1 MWIISIS
8 KKVVGMCRHVC
19 ILFTVG
25 KKFTRYK
32 KCPSL
37 GSSISPR
44 SPPPRLPP
52 TWNAL
57 LTILTPDTLLPH
69 NSGRAITWII
79 FKIVKIIFYLRSYV
93 GIIIQDW
100 KLKYFRNYQ
109 LFFYTISTYVH
120 LIRIYVQLL
129 YILNKLELTKLHL

>member
-1 MWIISIS
+1 MNNFDFE
-8 KKVVGMCRHVC
+8 K
-19 ILFTVG
+19 
-25 KKFTRYK
+25 
-32 KCPSL
+32 
-37 GSSISPR
+37 GSWNVSPR
-44 SPPPRLPP
+44 LYTIHCWKEVYAIQEMSFARIVYFPPLPPPAPP